1 MAKTKRTIGVNLEA
15 ADLEVLR
22 QVAVRERR
30 SISFLIRDI
39 VHEFLQRQESPKA
52 ASTDAASLLLH
63 EIPGA
68 VGLDT
73 GTERGDAR
81 LARELL
87 TAAAHL
93 DRLAEQSGELESA
106 QAENVRGEESAKT

>member
-1 MAKTKRTIGVNLEA
+1 MAKTKRTIGINLEA
-15 ADLEVLR
+15 ADLDVLR
-22 QVAVRERR
+22 DVAVRERR

-52 ASTDAASLLLH
+52 ASTAAASLLLH

-68 VGLDT
+68 VGLET
-73 GTERGDAR
+73 GVESGDAR